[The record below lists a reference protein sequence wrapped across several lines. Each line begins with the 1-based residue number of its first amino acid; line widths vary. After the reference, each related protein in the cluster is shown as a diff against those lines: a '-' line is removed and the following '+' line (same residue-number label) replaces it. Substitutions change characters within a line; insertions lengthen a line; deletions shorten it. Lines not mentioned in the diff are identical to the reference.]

1 MSRDLKDNDLESDIS
16 PQEPPPIP
24 WWLREDLTKPAE
36 MISKG
41 DPLLFRAGLNQGL
54 DASRWASERHPII
67 PTRKEKEMLREASRR
82 KQEASKLAASLH
94 QDVVPPHLRGV
105 PAKDGLPILTV
116 DTNVPQDDNLDVVMG
131 ENTPTRYVF
140 VLLKYIGALLT
151 CCSPIAVQVLKDAD
165 GDIIMQDLD
174 DPAVTSQ
181 INKVLEGERVG
192 QAIPVVVSDI
202 NVP

>member
-1 MSRDLKDNDLESDIS
+1 MSRDLKDNDLEIDIS

-24 WWLREDLTKPAE
+24 WWLREDFTKPAE

-41 DPLLFRAGLNQGL
+41 DPSLSRAGLNQGL
-54 DASRWASERHPII
+54 SASRWASDHHPII
-67 PTRKEKEMLREASRR
+67 PTRKEREMLRADFRR
-82 KQEASKLAASLH
+82 KQEALRLA
-94 QDVVPPHLRGV
+94 QDVVPPHLREV

-151 CCSPIAVQVLKDAD
+151 CCSPIAGQVLKDAD

-181 INKVLEGERVG
+181 INKVLQGERVG
-192 QAIPVVVSDI
+192 QAIPGVVSDI